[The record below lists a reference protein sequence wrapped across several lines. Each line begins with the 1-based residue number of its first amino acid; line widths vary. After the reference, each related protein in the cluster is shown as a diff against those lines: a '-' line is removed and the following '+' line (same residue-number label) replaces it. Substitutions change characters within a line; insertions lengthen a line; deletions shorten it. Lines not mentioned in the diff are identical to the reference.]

1 MLEYATFE
9 PMTKLLEQAI
19 EKLKTLPESDQDEV
33 AEFLLGFIARRD
45 EPVELDEDTLAA
57 IEEGLAQVERGEV
70 VSEEDMAEFFRR
82 HGA

>member
-1 MLEYATFE
+1 M
-9 PMTKLLEQAI
+9 
-19 EKLKTLPESDQDEV
+19 

-45 EPVELDEDTLAA
+45 EPVGLDEDTLAA

-70 VSEEDMAEFFRR
+70 VSEEKMAEFFRR